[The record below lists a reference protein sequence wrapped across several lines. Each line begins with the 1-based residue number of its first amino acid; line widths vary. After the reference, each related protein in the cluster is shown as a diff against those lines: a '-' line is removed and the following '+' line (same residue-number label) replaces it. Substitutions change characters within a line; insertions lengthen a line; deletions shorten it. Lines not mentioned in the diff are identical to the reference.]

1 MDPGEVALDEVTLEA
16 AASSDAT
23 LLANLLELYVHDLS
37 VIFSVDIGDDGR
49 FGYEPLPLY
58 WSEPDRRFAFLI
70 RAGGRLA
77 GFALAT
83 RGSPA
88 TSDPLDLDV
97 AEFFILRRYR
107 RTGIGARAAWL
118 LWNRLP
124 GHWVVR
130 VSQLNAA
137 GLAFWEPT
145 IATYTSGAYATSAIP
160 GKSHAVRVFSFATPD
175 RR

>member
-1 MDPGEVALDEVTLEA
+1 MDEATLDEVTLEPATTRDA
-16 AASSDAT
+16 A
-23 LLANLLELYVHDLS
+23 LVANLLELYVHDLS
-37 VIFSVDIGDDGR
+37 AIFGVDIGEDGR

-58 WSEPDRRFAFLI
+58 WSETDRRFAYLI
-70 RAGGRLA
+70 RRGGRLA
-77 GFALAT
+77 GFALVT

-97 AEFFILRRYR
+97 AEFFILRRHR
-107 RTGIGARAAWL
+107 RSGIGARAAWL

-130 VSQLNAA
+130 VSPFNAA
-137 GLAFWEPT
+137 GLAFWERT
-145 IATYTSGAYATSAIP
+145 IATYTRGAYAASAIP
-160 GKSHAVRVFSFATPD
+160 GKSHAVRVFSFATAG